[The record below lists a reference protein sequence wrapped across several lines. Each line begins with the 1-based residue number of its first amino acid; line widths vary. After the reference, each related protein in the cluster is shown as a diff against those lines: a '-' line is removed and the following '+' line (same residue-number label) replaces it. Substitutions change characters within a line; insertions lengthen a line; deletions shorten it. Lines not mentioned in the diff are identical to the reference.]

1 LTMKSG
7 VECEYFLISPDGNSI
22 ADPRDTQSKPCYDQ
36 SALMRRYDLI
46 KEICDCMIEMGWG
59 PYQNDHE
66 DANGQF
72 EMNWDYSDC
81 LKTADRH
88 TFFKYMVKTIA
99 EKHGLRATFMPK
111 PFENLTGNGCHA
123 HISVWDGKKN
133 KFLDNSNNL
142 GLSKMAYNFLGGVIK
157 HASSLSAFFNP
168 TINSYRR
175 INAPPTKSGASWSPS
190 SISYTGNNRTHMI
203 RIPDPG
209 RFELRLMDG
218 SANPYLLQAG
228 VLAAGINGIRKRV
241 NPGKPLFCNMYTDHK
256 KYPNLKKLP
265 NTLEESLDMLNS
277 NTILKNAFG
286 KDVLNSYLKLKNSEI
301 WKWKN
306 WEISWSLS
314 KQSSSEKNIKILL
327 VHGFGASKNH
337 WRHNQDFLGKF
348 SNCFA
353 IDLLGFGKSSQPSA
367 LLNYEPDKENSI
379 KYSFDLWGNQISTFC
394 AEVIKSPVYLV
405 GNSIGGVIALKAAEI
420 LKDNCKGIILIDCA
434 QRTMDDKR
442 LKKSDILMNLLRPV
456 LKTIVR
462 QRLIS
467 NTLFTRAANPK
478 VIKRILEQA
487 YPSGKNIDKEL
498 IEILYQPSQRKNS
511 KEAFRGFINLFD
523 DYLATDLFDKVN
535 APIQLIWG
543 EKDPWESLNEAK
555 EWKNKF
561 RNIKRLDVIK
571 NAGHC
576 PHDEEPEETNKL
588 ICEFLQETK

>member
-1 LTMKSG
+1 MSKNLFKIAKEKKIKYFLISFVDLFGILRSKLVPAHAIKEMQETGAGFAGFAAWLDMTPADSDMFGIPDPDSLIQLPWNKEVGWLASDLWMNGKPVEASPRVMLKKQIKKLSKKGLVMKSG

-133 KFLDNSNNL
+133 KFLDKSNNL

-218 SANPYLLQAG
+218 SANPYLLQAS
-228 VLAAGINGIRKRV
+228 VLAAGISGVKNKID
-241 NPGKPLFCNMYTDHK
+241 PGKPLDCNMYEDFA
-256 KYPNLKKLP
+256 KYPNLPKLP
-265 NTLEESLDMLNS
+265 DQLDQSLKQLKQNKEMNEAFGADVINSYIKLRGTEIKEFDNLEKFDKSKPITKWERQNTL
-277 NTILKNAFG
+277 
-286 KDVLNSYLKLKNSEI
+286 
-301 WKWKN
+301 
-306 WEISWSLS
+306 
-314 KQSSSEKNIKILL
+314 
-327 VHGFGASKNH
+327 
-337 WRHNQDFLGKF
+337 
-348 SNCFA
+348 
-353 IDLLGFGKSSQPSA
+353 
-367 LLNYEPDKENSI
+367 
-379 KYSFDLWGNQISTFC
+379 
-394 AEVIKSPVYLV
+394 
-405 GNSIGGVIALKAAEI
+405 
-420 LKDNCKGIILIDCA
+420 DC
-434 QRTMDDKR
+434 
-442 LKKSDILMNLLRPV
+442 
-456 LKTIVR
+456 
-462 QRLIS
+462 
-467 NTLFTRAANPK
+467 
-478 VIKRILEQA
+478 
-487 YPSGKNIDKEL
+487 
-498 IEILYQPSQRKNS
+498 
-511 KEAFRGFINLFD
+511 
-523 DYLATDLFDKVN
+523 
-535 APIQLIWG
+535 
-543 EKDPWESLNEAK
+543 
-555 EWKNKF
+555 
-561 RNIKRLDVIK
+561 
-571 NAGHC
+571 
-576 PHDEEPEETNKL
+576 
-588 ICEFLQETK
+588 